1 MTVSFVSACALIIQK
16 TLYSYLLM
24 VTLFTNLT
32 LRCLS
37 VVFLKLL
44 YILESLSLSFSSNL
58 KNFKL
63 IFISVPCVH
72 LKTVYSLL
80 NKKKSIFIRSILLTL

>member
-1 MTVSFVSACALIIQK
+1 
-16 TLYSYLLM
+16 M

-80 NKKKSIFIRSILLTL
+80 NEKNLYLLGQFLLTL